1 MLFLYQ
7 TYDSHYTYNIITLLY
22 VQVMT
27 SSIVVAVYP
36 YQIRISITI
45 NIHYLLVFQTDKLKF
60 YIHLLFYYSRKKYEC
75 NIFES

>member
-27 SSIVVAVYP
+27 SSVVVAVYP
-36 YQIRISITI
+36 YQILISITI

-60 YIHLLFYYSRKKYEC
+60 YIHQLFYYSRKKYEC
-75 NIFES
+75 NIFKS